1 MDIMIW
7 TYGVYT
13 LLSVAVTV
21 WVARTLSKN
30 GLVFLVDVFNNTELA
45 KSVNHL
51 LVVGFY
57 LINLG
62 WISSVLKIY
71 ERIATPQASI
81 EALSSKMGFVLIVL
95 GVMHFI
101 NLAIFSSIRA
111 SRNAEKN
118 KTTPPVEPDGFTEFG
133 AL

>member
-1 MDIMIW
+1 MIW
-7 TYGVYT
+7 TYGVYA

-21 WVARTLSKN
+21 WVADTLSKN
-30 GLVFLVDVFNNTELA
+30 GLVFLVDVFQSTELA

-71 ERIATPQASI
+71 ERVTTPQASI

-111 SRNAEKN
+111 SKNAEKN
-118 KTTPPVEPDGFTEFG
+118 DKTPPVEPDGFTEFG